1 MSADRSP
8 IPRSRALAA
17 HALPSVDGAARSPR
31 RAPRA
36 PSDVAR
42 RDFVA
47 LSVVLTGFDD
57 AELWGTGM
65 VDPYLG
71 WLLSVV
77 GDRHT
82 GALLTTARRI
92 LDDCGDDVE
101 AVERLVAIDI
111 LADATLGPLARNLVV
126 LWYLGQWNQLPAE
139 WRDTWGANAMD
150 QSCIISPEAYVQG
163 LAWPAIGTHPPGAK
177 MPGYGSWALP
187 PAGAEELP

>member
-1 MSADRSP
+1 MSADHSP
-8 IPRSRALAA
+8 IPRKRAQAA
-17 HALPSVDGAARSPR
+17 LALPSYDSAARAPR
-31 RAPRA
+31 RAHRA

-77 GDRHT
+77 GDRHI

-92 LDDCGDDVE
+92 LDECGDDLD
-101 AVERLVAIDI
+101 AAERLVAIDI

-126 LWYLGQWNQLPAE
+126 LWYLGQWNQLPAD
-139 WRDTWGANAMD
+139 WRNRNGASANDTT
-150 QSCIISPEAYVQG
+150 CIVSPAAYVNG
-163 LAWPAIGTHPPGAK
+163 LVWKALGTHAPAAQQ
-177 MPGYGSWALP
+177 PGYGSWALP
-187 PAGAEELP
+187 PVPGARHD

>member
-1 MSADRSP
+1 MSGYDDAL
-8 IPRSRALAA
+8 PRSRAHAA
-17 HALPSVDGAARSPR
+17 QAIPSVDSATRPTQRARK
-31 RAPRA
+31 A

-82 GALLTTARRI
+82 GALLTTARRV
-92 LDDCGDDVE
+92 LDEAAGDDE
-101 AVERLVAIDI
+101 AIERLVQLDI
-111 LADATLGPLARNLVV
+111 LAEPTIGPLARNLIV
-126 LWYLGQWNQLPAE
+126 LWYLGQWNQLPAD
-139 WRDTWGANAMD
+139 WRDTWGASAMD
-150 QSCIISPEAYVQG
+150 QTCIISPEAYVQG
-163 LAWPAIGTHPPGAK
+163 LAWPAIHTHPPGAK

-187 PAGAEELP
+187 PVGAEEAP